1 MASEMADN
9 GQLQAD
15 TLGSRLPPRARRL
28 CATLVETGQLTPE
41 QVDRAAEV
49 SLGTGRPIEAVI
61 VDLGYAGAEDVVRAV
76 SRQQNIPFFE
86 LGPEFKLQPEE
97 VALVPEKIA
106 RRYGLIPVCKPGDA
120 FVTLVMKDP
129 LDLAAVDAVRSL
141 TSMEVRR
148 AVGLEERILKVIER
162 EYRPDAHI
170 ERNLKDIVE
179 MEVGTE
185 AAETEAAA
193 LDAEQLKVIANDAPV
208 VKFVNLMLM
217 QAVRDRAS
225 DIHLEPGEKDVRI
238 RFRIDGVLRQVTP
251 PPRRLYPAIVT
262 RLKILSEMD
271 ISERRLP
278 LDGRLKFRVFGREI
292 DVRVSSLPLVNGEK
306 IVMRI
311 LDRGSLVVDMAKI
324 GFDPRMLSR
333 FQRVLQEP
341 NGIILLTG
349 PTGSGK
355 TTTLYSALSYLNHPD
370 VNIQTVEDPV
380 EYVLEGINQTH
391 VRAKIGMTFAS
402 ALRAI
407 LRQDPD
413 ICLIGEIRDEETSRI
428 AMQASLTGHLVLSTL
443 HTNDAPSSFSRLRDI
458 GVEPFLVAATV
469 KLVIAQRL
477 VRLICKFCKQE
488 TTLTDEQKEILS
500 NVCPEA
506 VNWTHYKGAGCDACN
521 HTGYKGRQG
530 VFEFLEVT
538 NPIRQLILQKAGD
551 VTIREEAIKQGME
564 TLVVNSLR
572 KLKDG
577 VSTMEEVMTVWP
589 MEDE

>member
-1 MASEMADN
+1 MSEN
-9 GQLQAD
+9 GQAVALE
-15 TLGSRLPPRARRL
+15 SRLSSRARRL
-28 CATLVETGQLTPE
+28 CAALVESGRLSPE
-41 QVDRAAEV
+41 QVDRAAEA
-49 SLGTGRPIEAVI
+49 SLGTGRTMEHVL
-61 VDLGYAGAEDVVRAV
+61 VDLGYVTAEDMVRAIA
-76 SRQQNIPFFE
+76 RQQNIPFFE

-106 RRYGLIPVCKPGDA
+106 RRYCLFPVCKPGDA
-120 FVTLVMKDP
+120 FITLVMRDP

-141 TSMEVRR
+141 TSMEIRR
-148 AVGLEERILKVIER
+148 AVSLEDRILKVIER

-185 AAETEAAA
+185 ATETEAAA

-217 QAVRDRAS
+217 QAIRDRAS
-225 DIHLEPGEKDVRI
+225 DIHLEPGEKNVRI
-238 RFRIDGVLRQVTP
+238 RFRVDGVLHEVTP

-278 LDGRLKFRVFGREI
+278 LDGRLKFRVFSREI

-311 LDRGSLVVDMAKI
+311 LDRSSLVVDMAKI
-324 GFDPRMLSR
+324 GFDPGMLAR
-333 FQRVLQEP
+333 FKRVLAEP

-355 TTTLYSALSYLNHPD
+355 TTTLYSALSYLNSPD

-380 EYVLEGINQTH
+380 EYILDGINQTH

-413 ICLIGEIRDEETSRI
+413 ICLIGEIRDDETARI

-443 HTNDAPSSFSRLRDI
+443 HTNDAPSAFSRMRDI
-458 GVEPFLVAATV
+458 GVEPYLVAATV

-477 VRLICKFCKQE
+477 IRLICKACKQE
-488 TTLTDEQKEILS
+488 SALTPEQAEIMKT
-500 NVCPEA
+500 VCPDA
-506 VNWTHYKGAGCDACN
+506 LNWTFYKGAGCDACN

-530 VFEFLEVT
+530 VFEFLAVT

-551 VTIREEAIKQGME
+551 VTVRELAIQQGME
-564 TLVVNSLR
+564 TLVTNSLR

-577 VSTMEEVMTVWP
+577 VSTLEEVMAVWP

>member
-1 MASEMADN
+1 MPDAEQIQVQ
-9 GQLQAD
+9 GK
-15 TLGSRLPPRARRL
+15 RLPARARRL
-28 CATLVETGQLTPE
+28 CVSLVDSGRLTPA
-41 QVDRAAEV
+41 QVDRVEEAW
-49 SLGTGRPIEAVI
+49 LGTERPVEKIL
-61 VDLGYAGAEDVVRAV
+61 VDLGYATAEDVVRVVAQ
-76 SRQQNIPFFE
+76 QQNIPFFE
-86 LGPEFKLQPEE
+86 LGPEFKMQPEE

-106 RRYGLIPVCKPGDA
+106 RRYGLIPVCKPGES
-120 FVTLVMKDP
+120 FVTLVMSDP
-129 LDLAAVDAVRSL
+129 FDLAAVDAVRSL

-148 AVGLEERILKVIER
+148 GVSLEERILKVIER

-170 ERNLKDIVE
+170 ERNLKDIVDL
-179 MEVGTE
+179 EVGTE
-185 AAETEAAA
+185 AVETEAAA

-225 DIHLEPGEKDVRI
+225 DIHLEPGEKTVRI
-238 RFRIDGVLRQVTP
+238 RFRVDGVLNEVTP

-278 LDGRLKFRVFGREI
+278 LDGRLKFKVFGREI

-324 GFDPRMLSR
+324 GFDPQMLAR
-333 FQRVLQEP
+333 FKRVLAEP

-355 TTTLYSALSYLNHPD
+355 TTTLYSALSYLNSPD

-380 EYVLEGINQTH
+380 EYVLDGINQTH

-413 ICLIGEIRDEETSRI
+413 ICLIGEIRDDETARI

-443 HTNDAPSSFSRLRDI
+443 HTNDAPSSFSRMRDI
-458 GVEPFLVAATV
+458 GIEPYLVAATV

-477 VRLICKFCKQE
+477 IRLICKFCKKE
-488 TTLTDEQKEILS
+488 STPTAEQMAIVTS
-500 NVCPEA
+500 VCPEA
-506 VNWTHYKGAGCDACN
+506 KGWTFYKGAGCDACN

-551 VTIREEAIKQGME
+551 VDVRELAIKQGME
-564 TLVVNSLR
+564 TLVTNSLR

-577 VSTMEEVMTVWP
+577 VSTVEEIMAVWP
-589 MEDE
+589 MED

>member
-1 MASEMADN
+1 MPDADQIQVQ
-9 GQLQAD
+9 GK
-15 TLGSRLPPRARRL
+15 RLPARARRL
-28 CATLVETGQLTPE
+28 CVALVESGRLTPA
-41 QVDRAAEV
+41 QVDRVEEAW
-49 SLGTGRPIEAVI
+49 LGTERPVEKIL
-61 VDLGYAGAEDVVRAV
+61 VDLGYATAEDVVRVVAQ
-76 SRQQNIPFFE
+76 QQNIPFFE
-86 LGPEFKLQPEE
+86 LGSEFKMQPEE

-106 RRYGLIPVCKPGDA
+106 RRYGLIPVCKPGES
-120 FVTLVMKDP
+120 FVTLVMSDP
-129 LDLAAVDAVRSL
+129 FDLAAVDAVRSL

-148 AVGLEERILKVIER
+148 GVSIEERVLKVIER

-170 ERNLKDIVE
+170 ERNLKDIVDL
-179 MEVGTE
+179 EVGTE
-185 AAETEAAA
+185 AVETEAAA

-225 DIHLEPGEKDVRI
+225 DIHLEPGEKTVRI
-238 RFRIDGVLRQVTP
+238 RFRVDGVLNEVTP

-278 LDGRLKFRVFGREI
+278 LDGRLKFKVFGREI

-324 GFDPRMLSR
+324 GFDPQMLAR
-333 FQRVLQEP
+333 FKRVLAEP

-355 TTTLYSALSYLNHPD
+355 TTTLYSALSYLNSPD

-380 EYVLEGINQTH
+380 EYVLDGINQTH

-413 ICLIGEIRDEETSRI
+413 ICLIGEIRDDETARI

-443 HTNDAPSSFSRLRDI
+443 HTNDAPSSFSRMRDI
-458 GVEPFLVAATV
+458 GIEPYLVAATV

-477 VRLICKFCKQE
+477 IRLICKFCKKE
-488 TTLTDEQKEILS
+488 STPTPEQMEIVTS
-500 NVCPEA
+500 VCPEA
-506 VNWTHYKGAGCDACN
+506 KGWTFYKGAGCDACN
-521 HTGYKGRQG
+521 RTGYKGRQG

-551 VTIREEAIKQGME
+551 VDVRELAIKQGME
-564 TLVVNSLR
+564 TLVTNSLR

-577 VSTMEEVMTVWP
+577 VSTVEEIMAVWP
-589 MEDE
+589 MEE

>member
-1 MASEMADN
+1 
-9 GQLQAD
+9 
-15 TLGSRLPPRARRL
+15 
-28 CATLVETGQLTPE
+28 
-41 QVDRAAEV
+41 
-49 SLGTGRPIEAVI
+49 
-61 VDLGYAGAEDVVRAV
+61 
-76 SRQQNIPFFE
+76 
-86 LGPEFKLQPEE
+86 
-97 VALVPEKIA
+97 
-106 RRYGLIPVCKPGDA
+106 
-120 FVTLVMKDP
+120 
-129 LDLAAVDAVRSL
+129 
-141 TSMEVRR
+141 MEVRR
-148 AVGLEERILKVIER
+148 GVSLEDRVLKVIER

-170 ERNLKDIVE
+170 ERNLKDIVDL
-179 MEVGTE
+179 EVGTE
-185 AAETEAAA
+185 AVETEAAA

-225 DIHLEPGEKDVRI
+225 DIHLEPGEKNVRI
-238 RFRIDGVLRQVTP
+238 RFRVDGVLHEVTP

-278 LDGRLKFRVFGREI
+278 LDGRLKFRVFAREI

-324 GFDPRMLSR
+324 GFDPQMLAR
-333 FQRVLQEP
+333 FKRVLAEP

-355 TTTLYSALSYLNHPD
+355 TTTLYSALSYLNSPE

-413 ICLIGEIRDEETSRI
+413 ICLIGEIRDDETARI

-443 HTNDAPSSFSRLRDI
+443 HTNDAPSAFSRMRDI
-458 GVEPFLVAATV
+458 GIEPYLVAATV

-477 VRLICKFCKQE
+477 IRLICKFCKKE
-488 TTLTDEQKEILS
+488 SVPTAEQMEIVTS
-500 NVCPEA
+500 VCPEA
-506 VNWTHYKGAGCDACN
+506 KGWTFHKGAGCDACN

-530 VFEFLEVT
+530 VFEFLAVT

-551 VTIREEAIKQGME
+551 VDVRNLAIEQGME
-564 TLVVNSLR
+564 TLVTNSLR

-577 VSTMEEVMTVWP
+577 VSTVEEIMAIWP
-589 MEDE
+589 MED